1 LGDDTSLAEVASPQ
15 NRKTPT
21 SVLLAGVLHQMAGQ
35 VRQYSNFLAT
45 ISAEEW
51 ALLGALGGAR

>member
-1 LGDDTSLAEVASPQ
+1 
-15 NRKTPT
+15 
-21 SVLLAGVLHQMAGQ
+21 MAGQ

-51 ALLGALGGAR
+51 ARLGLVEVLRVRTA